1 MTYSP
6 YGEINE
12 LDDEEKKRVLA
23 EQDQLSQMDA
33 AVDHAAQE
41 QAIVEGTEA
50 GPTLEQTPGQTE
62 ANAVAS
68 SKPAAK
74 PLGDKPAKTAKTAQ
88 TSDKPQKQVPGW
100 GADPKPED
108 RWNIRNRA
116 PVKSEMEGMIGTG
129 ASEAVLA
136 PAVGTL
142 ATFTLATF
150 LVLGSFTSTSLPFTA
165 LGISINNK

>member
-6 YGEINE
+6 YGEIKE
-12 LDDEEKKRVLA
+12 LDEE
-23 EQDQLSQMDA
+23 EQLKVNAKEDQLNEMSA
-33 AVDHAAQE
+33 AVDYQAQE
-41 QAIVEGTEA
+41 QAIADGTEA

-74 PLGDKPAKTAKTAQ
+74 PLGDKPAKQKQ

-108 RWNIRNRA
+108 RWNIRDRA
-116 PVKSEMEGMIGTG
+116 
-129 ASEAVLA
+129 
-136 PAVGTL
+136 
-142 ATFTLATF
+142 
-150 LVLGSFTSTSLPFTA
+150 
-165 LGISINNK
+165 